1 MTEEQRYLFGDL
13 LRQWRTTR
21 KVPQLE
27 LASLADVSARHLS
40 FLETGRSAPSRSMV
54 LKLAEYL
61 DIPLRERNQLLL
73 AAGYAPSYG
82 ETPLAGERM
91 TMVRSALRQVLA
103 ATEPYPALAVDRH
116 WNLVDANAAVATFID
131 GAPDDLL
138 EPPFNV
144 LRFSLDPRGLGGK
157 IINLGQWRTH
167 LFDRLDRQIRVTGD
181 PELKALRADLRRFPG
196 PDDADEPELSGDV
209 AVYLRLR
216 SQDGE
221 LSFFSTVTTFGTPL
235 DVTVD
240 ELSVESFYPADDKT
254 ADYLRRR

>member
-27 LASLADVSARHLS
+27 LASVADVSARHLS

-54 LKLAEYL
+54 LKLADHL

-82 ETPLAGERM
+82 ETPLEGERM

-131 GAPDDLL
+131 GAPEDLL

-144 LRFSLDPRGLGGK
+144 LRFSLDPRGLGSK

-181 PELKALRADLRRFPG
+181 PELKKLRAELRGFPG
-196 PDDADEPELSGDV
+196 PDDGEEPELSGDV

-216 SQDGE
+216 GDDGE